1 MKITAT
7 RDFLLSTFWILALCE
22 EIVGLTT
29 SPINSTPVS
38 TDEFEESRHHERPS
52 TGIEALRFKRQALKK
67 NETNT
72 WKDGIVEYFF
82 DSVLEEK
89 TRKGF
94 LKAAAAWEKDTCVK
108 FQETKETPPEGKDV
122 LFVTVDENDRKVCE
136 SHVGKLGGKQPLFLG
151 EGCESF
157 GHAAHEIGHAL
168 GLFHTQ
174 NRHDRDEYIKVIEKN
189 IEEVYKPQYV
199 LKNTDENDNYGLPYD
214 YGSIMHYGSPL
225 KEPVMVPKQQNYEQ
239 TIGSPM
245 ISLIDLQ
252 IVNKLYNCDE
262 NCKDIT
268 TNCEN
273 GGFPH
278 PQNCSKCICPGG
290 YDGDLCNE
298 MVGGIEIKTNKDQ
311 RLTGHRFCKV
321 DGNGIALRSHHH
333 IVPVILYSKNM
344 FPGVIVELHYKYDDS
359 VKVAPVQPETFP
371 CEDIEES
378 CKLLEKINFCNNEKF
393 SDRLKLRI
401 CPVMCKLCEPGTNFT
416 LPKLPSA

>member
-7 RDFLLSTFWILALCE
+7 GDLLLSTFWILVLCE
-22 EIVGLTT
+22 EIVGPTT
-29 SPINSTPVS
+29 SPINSTPVF

-52 TGIEALRFKRQALKK
+52 TGIEVLRFKRQALKK

-89 TRKGF
+89 TKKGF

-108 FQETKETPPEGKDV
+108 FQETKETTE
-122 LFVTVDENDRKVCE
+122 RVCE

-174 NRHDRDEYIKVIEKN
+174 NRHDRDKYIDVIEKN
-189 IEEVYKPQYV
+189 IKEVYKPQYV

-225 KEPVMVPKQQNYEQ
+225 MKPVMVPKQQNYAQ

-252 IVNKLYNCDE
+252 IVNKLYNCD
-262 NCKDIT
+262 
-268 TNCEN
+268 
-273 GGFPH
+273 
-278 PQNCSKCICPGG
+278 
-290 YDGDLCNE
+290 
-298 MVGGIEIKTNKDQ
+298 
-311 RLTGHRFCKV
+311 
-321 DGNGIALRSHHH
+321 
-333 IVPVILYSKNM
+333 
-344 FPGVIVELHYKYDDS
+344 GVIVELHYKYDDS
-359 VKVAPVQPETFP
+359 VEVAPVQPETFP
-371 CEDIEES
+371 CRDVEES
-378 CKLLEKINFCNNEKF
+378 CKLLEQIKFCNNEKF
-393 SDRLKLRI
+393 SKRLKWRI
-401 CPVMCKLCEPGTNFT
+401 CPVMCNLCKPGTTFT
-416 LPKLPSA
+416 LPSK